1 MPPYPPSPTKKNT
14 GRVNSHEPPPL
25 VETAILL
32 KSCNCEYCFSL
43 QDSRLLKDHLYPQGN
58 SVKRK
63 NSPTD
68 ACTTVAS
75 AKKPRY
81 EGAVQSAAR
90 GDASTTQNSGLT
102 WCLQGTQFLRYVTSR
117 VRQAIQ
123 KHLFKRPS
131 ATPVFR

>member
-1 MPPYPPSPTKKNT
+1 M
-14 GRVNSHEPPPL
+14 
-25 VETAILL
+25 
-32 KSCNCEYCFSL
+32 
-43 QDSRLLKDHLYPQGN
+43 LKDHVYPQGN

-63 NSPTD
+63 ESPTD
-68 ACTTVAS
+68 ACATVAS

-81 EGAVQSAAR
+81 EGAVQSDAR

-102 WCLQGTQFLRYVTSR
+102 WCLQGTQILRYVTSC

-131 ATPVFR
+131 AIPVFR

>member
-1 MPPYPPSPTKKNT
+1 
-14 GRVNSHEPPPL
+14 VNSNELPAL
-25 VETAILL
+25 VGTAIMM
-32 KSCNCEYCFSL
+32 KGHNCEYCFWL
-43 QDSRLLKDHLYPQGN
+43 QDSRVLKDHSYPQRN

-63 NSPTD
+63 KSPTD
-68 ACTTVAS
+68 ACITVAS

-90 GDASTTQNSGLT
+90 GDASATPNAGLM
-102 WCLQGTQFLRYVTSR
+102 WCLQGTQILRDVASR

-131 ATPVFR
+131 AIPVFRWR